1 MTEQQTK
8 KAREFRASL
17 LGSGLFFGALVVTL
31 SPTNLSWQIVE
42 ETELF
47 WFNGGLAIGLLF
59 FGILGC
65 IGSLSFPK
73 TLTTLTRCHG
83 TKTLIVASLCFIVA
97 QLYIAF
103 YGGSP
108 INSGFLMGFAGTVA
122 SLGVLGLGMLW
133 FLVFRTDSTDNILVN
148 TALGLVVA
156 ATIDFAFFFIPTLPS
171 QMICASILLASS
183 SVLLYQAH
191 KTCPNQQTSESSD
204 TPSSEDTR
212 LAQTTSQ
219 NSETV
224 HSTIQPSFAS
234 FAHAYSNLWLPL
246 AGTMMACFIQ
256 GLVWNPVISES
267 SRSSNAFDVFSST
280 AAGALLVL
288 IAVVI
293 TLKVKPGLGA
303 LPRFIQIGCPIAI
316 GILLVHPFV
325 SINGG
330 IPGAISTS
338 MGQAAFY
345 ATALF
350 VWGSAVASSDNT
362 SLAPLAFFFP
372 CAASLALTYGIGLF
386 LIHAIGVGGKD
397 LCLILLTVFLV
408 LYSFSLMQANQ
419 TEKHG
424 RIVDEIRPDQFIHKR
439 CDELAQEFGIS
450 PRETEVLYYLGRGY
464 NHGYIARKLFLSE
477 NTVRTHVRHIYAK
490 LGISSREDLLN
501 LIDENEV
508 EATEA

>member
-65 IGSLSFPK
+65 IGSLSFPHSI
-73 TLTTLTRCHG
+73 TTLTRRHG
-83 TKTLIVASLCFIVA
+83 VKTLIAASLCFIVA
-97 QLYIAF
+97 QLYIA
-103 YGGSP
+103 YCEKSP
-108 INSGFLMGFAGTVA
+108 INSGLLMGLAGTVA
-122 SLGVLGLGMLW
+122 SFGVFGLGMLW

-148 TALGLVVA
+148 TTLGLVIA
-156 ATIDFAFFFIPTLPS
+156 ATVDFAFFFIPTLS
-171 QMICASILLASS
+171 AQMLCASILLVVSS
-183 SVLLYQAH
+183 MLLYHAH
-191 KTCPNQQTSESSD
+191 KTCPNQHPSESVD
-204 TPSSEDTR
+204 AHSSEVVRAASTFP
-212 LAQTTSQ
+212 QSP
-219 NSETV
+219 ETAD
-224 HSTIQPSFAS
+224 SPIKPSFAS
-234 FAHAYSNLWLPL
+234 LGYAYSNLWLPL
-246 AGTMMACFIQ
+246 VGTMMACFIQ

-267 SRSSNAFDVFSST
+267 SRSSNAFDTFTST
-280 AAGALLVL
+280 VAGALLVL
-288 IAVVI
+288 FAVLI

-325 SINGG
+325 SASEGVI
-330 IPGAISTS
+330 GAISAS
-338 MGQAAFY
+338 VGQAAFY

-350 VWGSAVASSDNT
+350 VWASAVASSDNT
-362 SLAPLAFFFP
+362 SLPPLAFYFP
-372 CAASLALTYGIGLF
+372 CVAALSLAYGAGLF
-386 LIHAIGVGGKD
+386 LIHVVGVGGKD

-439 CDELAQEFGIS
+439 CDELAQDFGIS

-501 LIDENEV
+501 LIDENE
-508 EATEA
+508 TETTDA

>member
-1 MTEQQTK
+1 MTEQHTK
-8 KAREFRASL
+8 KAREFHVSL
-17 LGSGLFFGALVVTL
+17 LGSGLFFGTLVVTL

-59 FGILGC
+59 FGILGYLGC
-65 IGSLSFPK
+65 LRFPHLTSALTRRHGIK
-73 TLTTLTRCHG
+73 TLT
-83 TKTLIVASLCFIVA
+83 VASLCFIIA
-97 QLYIAF
+97 QQYIAHC
-103 YGGSP
+103 GASP
-108 INSGFLMGFAGTVA
+108 INSGPLMGLIGVVA
-122 SLGVLGLGMLW
+122 SLGVFGLGMLW

-156 ATIDFAFFFIPTLPS
+156 ATIDFAFFFIPTLS
-171 QMICASILLASS
+171 AQMTCASILLILSS
-183 SVLLYQAH
+183 ILLFQAH
-191 KTCPNQQTSESSD
+191 KTCPNQHPSESVD
-204 TPSSEDTR
+204 ARPLEAAPSVSTSSKNP
-212 LAQTTSQ
+212 QTVDS
-219 NSETV
+219 S
-224 HSTIQPSFAS
+224 IKLSFALLGS
-234 FAHAYSNLWLPL
+234 AYSNLWLPL
-246 AGTMMACFIQ
+246 VGTMMACFIQ

-267 SRSSNAFDVFSST
+267 SRSSNAFDMFTST

-288 IAVVI
+288 FAVLI

-325 SINGG
+325 SVSGG
-330 IPGAISTS
+330 VAGAISTS
-338 MGQAAFY
+338 IGQAAFY

-350 VWGSAVASSDNT
+350 VWASAVASSDNT
-362 SLAPLAFFFP
+362 SLPPLAFYFP
-372 CAASLALTYGIGLF
+372 CVAALSLAYGAGLF
-386 LIHAIGVGGKD
+386 LIHVIGVGGKD

-490 LGISSREDLLN
+490 LGISSREELLN
-501 LIDENEV
+501 LIDENEI
-508 EATEA
+508 EQPEE